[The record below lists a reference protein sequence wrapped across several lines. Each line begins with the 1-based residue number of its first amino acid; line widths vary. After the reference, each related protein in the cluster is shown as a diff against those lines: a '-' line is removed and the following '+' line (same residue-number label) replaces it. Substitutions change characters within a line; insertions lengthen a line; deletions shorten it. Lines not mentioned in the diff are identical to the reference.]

1 VLLARALVA
10 VGAGSLSLG
19 EAVMPDLRSPHAQGV
34 PSVADFR
41 TGLSLLPGGV
51 TVITTDGP
59 AGRAGFT
66 ASAVCSVTDAPPT
79 VLVCMNRSSFAH
91 RFFTGN
97 RVLCVNVLA
106 AAQQPLSALFSNRD
120 VSMEQRFDRC
130 AWQPLATGAPALDG
144 ALVNLDGEIVA
155 THEVGTHSVF
165 MVELRHVQV
174 PNNAPQQAGLA
185 YFNRGYH
192 ALAAAA

>member
-1 VLLARALVA
+1 M
-10 VGAGSLSLG
+10 S
-19 EAVMPDLRSPHAQGV
+19 DLRPPHASAV
-34 PSVADFR
+34 PSAVDFR

-59 AGRAGFT
+59 AGPAGFT

-79 VLVCMNRSSFAH
+79 VLVCMSRSSFAH

-120 VSMEQRFDRC
+120 VSMAQRFAQC
-130 AWQPLATGAPALDG
+130 AWQPLATGAPALEG

-155 THEVGTHSVF
+155 THDVGTHSVF
-165 MVELRHVQV
+165 IVELRRVHV
-174 PNNAPQQAGLA
+174 PEDAPHQPGLA

>member
-1 VLLARALVA
+1 
-10 VGAGSLSLG
+10 
-19 EAVMPDLRSPHAQGV
+19 MHDLRSPHAQDV
-34 PSVADFR
+34 PSTAEFR

-91 RFFTGN
+91 QFFTGN

-120 VSMEQRFDRC
+120 MTMAQRFEQC
-130 AWQPLATGAPALDG
+130 AWQPLATGAPAING

-155 THEVGTHSVF
+155 THDVGTHSVF
-165 MVELRHVQV
+165 IVELRRVHV
-174 PNNAPQQAGLA
+174 PEDAPQQAGLA